1 MKLRTHI
8 ALMLLAAA
16 VAVPAAYSGT
26 AANQPT
32 KAGTPDVVARYLSNQ
47 AQPAATDAED
57 VVARYLNNEAQPA
70 ATDAEDVVARYLN
83 NQAPVLAG
91 QHSANG
97 GGFDWVDAGMG
108 AAGTLGTVLVLIV
121 GSFLVL
127 RRRRGLAT

>member
-47 AQPAATDAED
+47 
-57 VVARYLNNEAQPA
+57 AQPA

>member
-8 ALMLLAAA
+8 ALTLVVAA
-16 VAVPAAYSGT
+16 VAVPAAYSNT
-26 AANQPT
+26 ANQPT